1 MTSTGNTLL
10 KECTYLQWSVPGV
23 GKSFRFSMARLA
35 KNVRL
40 KTHLC
45 VAASSHRAR
54 RGGIWKM
61 RKSFWIMPVLLLF
74 AVVMLSPVSA
84 RADSILTE
92 AVSISATV
100 GNLGTVYTSQFA
112 AFNSALG
119 TLVSMSVSLSGTL
132 NYTGG
137 GIPADEGASLELQ
150 PDPPVSKACSAVYNS
165 CLFFPALGTG
175 LPFSFTL
182 SDVTTPVVLSEY
194 TGTGLKDFGVY
205 DFAGNLTDE
214 LAMSGRGDVTFDY
227 IPVAVPEP
235 STFSLMLIGFG
246 SLGLMLVMRRRIAL
260 GFPQAS

>member
-1 MTSTGNTLL
+1 
-10 KECTYLQWSVPGV
+10 
-23 GKSFRFSMARLA
+23 
-35 KNVRL
+35 
-40 KTHLC
+40 
-45 VAASSHRAR
+45 
-54 RGGIWKM
+54 
-61 RKSFWIMPVLLLF
+61 MPVLLLF
-74 AVVMLSPVSA
+74 AAVMLSPVPA

-112 AFNSALG
+112 AFNPALG

-227 IPVAVPEP
+227 IPVATPEP
-235 STFSLMLIGFG
+235 GTFGLMLIGG
-246 SLGLMLVMRRRIAL
+246 GVLAIMLLVQKRNA
-260 GFPQAS
+260 